1 MQMRTPHL
9 SKGFYLL
16 GIALLSMS
24 LIALAF
30 SIFDGERAS
39 AVRVTTMLASEHGE
53 LNKRERHNRE
63 QVSDS
68 ALGNIQPSDSEQFM
82 AGGTQELPVA
92 SGTKVTINEGERNPE
107 KHVDGGGKSNSALL
121 KEANL
126 PDPPKIPGR
135 SDQNAALPHLP
146 ADDLA
151 PTVSGTEAATQS
163 SANPAKETND
173 ERTHQAKTPNFAK
186 SSNQSRGSE
195 REPAGVSRKSVQKL
209 DQMTIGKKAAPDTVE
224 PAYGS
229 QREGKSFTLA
239 GIELEQSPFRFAI
252 GEQQSF
258 SDNSF
263 ALISDALRQQMPDKD
278 ETTGLPLSSVNEN
291 LLPSLFSPVVITGLP
306 ARMQNAS
313 TGDLPSS
320 ELVRKQPTTDFGTT
334 SFSDQ
339 ANSLTAN
346 ETPANTGE
354 LTEEAPIIPESE
366 SSKSPTGLIN
376 ANDSLYE
383 PLVSRPVEDISS
395 QASDRGGETQPRL
408 AMLQAPSPSSPKSDT
423 AKEPESETEKT
434 ETPMPKKE
442 AEDDEEHMI
451 SELVGGCYGCFS
463 RVLDSGL
470 YASNEF
476 TFLSTSSIGDVR
488 IGVTDMLSSTTTS
501 ESTKSGIGFG
511 NRTTLGIRGAFAGL
525 RATYWTFDANEE
537 VTDYGETNQAMP
549 RFVSASGVDA
559 ETVDLEI
566 TQPFCIFGC
575 RFESSVGA
583 RYANYRANDTLVLV
597 DQMHNSLELTGIAK
611 SSREINGAG
620 PTLALAGRKNLRIGF
635 WGQPGG
641 EFLPDFECA
650 ECGSS
655 SCLGECNTWRSCHGC
670 FPWNIYWN
678 GRISWLWADETGAAL
693 TEASVFQH
701 DGNANIASAR
711 SRDKAVITDD
721 ADSSIYTLSFQI
733 GLEYCRPIFCRSQC
747 VIRAGFEYQHW
758 DLGKNVAESQ
768 SFAFLTDNSNFGG
781 RVDSIAQS
789 SKNYVDLAGFTLML
803 GLNY

>member
-1 MQMRTPHL
+1 MRTPHL

-24 LIALAF
+24 LIALVF
-30 SIFDGERAS
+30 SIFDGERTS
-39 AVRVTTMLASEHGE
+39 AVRVATKQASKPSEIPQRQHHDNE
-53 LNKRERHNRE
+53 PPR
-63 QVSDS
+63 DS
-68 ALGNIQPSDSEQFM
+68 VPGNIQPSDAKQTMVGGSGEASDRRVTTDAGSENPDS
-82 AGGTQELPVA
+82 PVDE
-92 SGTKVTINEGERNPE
+92 S
-107 KHVDGGGKSNSALL
+107 GKSNSRLDIEIGAKLS
-121 KEANL
+121 ENPRRSVQNTEFPSL
-126 PDPPKIPGR
+126 PLDASGSAI
-135 SDQNAALPHLP
+135 SDTEKAA
-146 ADDLA
+146 
-151 PTVSGTEAATQS
+151 Q
-163 SANPAKETND
+163 SANEKND
-173 ERTHQAKTPNFAK
+173 ELASQVNSHTSAKGPNQNRDA
-186 SSNQSRGSE
+186 
-195 REPAGVSRKSVQKL
+195 PAGSAGAKPNQEIAW
-209 DQMTIGKKAAPDTVE
+209 TE
-224 PAYGS
+224 PVDGTFESAKNS
-229 QREGKSFTLA
+229 QREVQAFTLASLNFDHSPFRLAIDEKQNMSDGSFTLV
-239 GIELEQSPFRFAI
+239 
-252 GEQQSF
+252 
-258 SDNSF
+258 
-263 ALISDALRQQMPDKD
+263 SDALRQQTPDKD
-278 ETTGLPLSSVNEN
+278 ESSGLF
-291 LLPSLFSPVVITGLP
+291 LPSTKESPAISLFSPVVITGLP

-313 TGDLPSS
+313 TGDLPNS
-320 ELVRKQPTTDFGTT
+320 ELVRKQVIADVDQP
-334 SFSDQ
+334 SFSGPST
-339 ANSLTAN
+339 SLALN
-346 ETPANTGE
+346 ETTENISELTGE
-354 LTEEAPIIPESE
+354 AALIPENE
-366 SSKSPTGLIN
+366 SMKYPAGLI
-376 ANDSLYE
+376 DSKESVYE
-383 PLVSRPVEDISS
+383 PLVSRPVEKSPSD
-395 QASDRGGETQPRL
+395 ASPRGGEAQPRL
-408 AMLQAPSPSSPKSDT
+408 AMLQTPSPSGPKPDTEEESD
-423 AKEPESETEKT
+423 SEQDPPAAPT
-434 ETPMPKKE
+434 PKKE

-511 NRTTLGIRGAFAGL
+511 NRTTVGIRGAFAGL
-525 RATYWTFDANEE
+525 RATYWTFGANEE
-537 VTDYGETNQAMP
+537 VTDYGAENQAMP
-549 RFVSASGVDA
+549 KFVSASGVDA

-583 RYANYRANDTLVLV
+583 RYANYQANDTLVLV

-635 WGQPGG
+635 GGQPGG
-641 EFLPDFECA
+641 EFLPEFECA

-678 GRISWLWADETGAAL
+678 GRISWLWADESGAAL

-721 ADSSIYTLSFQI
+721 SDSSIYTLSFQI

>member
-24 LIALAF
+24 LIALIF
-30 SIFDGERAS
+30 SISDGERTS
-39 AVRVTTMLASEHGE
+39 AARVSTQPSSKHGDI
-53 LNKRERHNRE
+53 NKRQRHDRE
-63 QVSDS
+63 PLRDS
-68 ALGNIQPSDSEQFM
+68 ATGNIQPSDSEQIIV
-82 AGGTQELPVA
+82 GGLGELPVA
-92 SGTKVTINEGERNPE
+92 SGTKVTPHEGETNPD
-107 KHVDGGGKSNSALL
+107 KHVDERGKSNPSLDKDAELAGL
-121 KEANL
+121 DEA
-126 PDPPKIPGR
+126 PGR
-135 SDQNAALPHLP
+135 TIQKGELPTLP
-146 ADDLA
+146 AAD
-151 PTVSGTEAATQS
+151 SGPSIGGAEETTFS
-163 SANPAKETND
+163 SARSAKENNEDLTL
-173 ERTHQAKTPNFAK
+173 RASIPNVAK
-186 SSNQSRGSE
+186 SSNQSRSGQIDPAKVNGE
-195 REPAGVSRKSVQKL
+195 R
-209 DQMTIGKKAAPDTVE
+209 APTLNQGTGGEQAESGTAELGDDR
-224 PAYGS
+224 
-229 QREGKSFTLA
+229 QRAVKSFTLA
-239 GIELEQSPFRFAI
+239 DFELDRPPFRFAI
-252 GEQQSF
+252 GEQQTTA
-258 SDNSF
+258 DQSF
-263 ALISDALRQQMPDKD
+263 ALVSDALRQQTPDQD
-278 ETTGLPLSSVNEN
+278 QATGLPLPSFNEDQI
-291 LLPSLFSPVVITGLP
+291 PSLFSPVVITGLP

-313 TGDLPSS
+313 TSDLPNS
-320 ELVRKQPTTDFGTT
+320 ELVRKQAPSDVGIP

-339 ANSLTAN
+339 ATSLAVN
-346 ETPANTGE
+346 EKPENISEFSDATV
-354 LTEEAPIIPESE
+354 IPENE
-366 SSKSPTGLIN
+366 SMKSPTGLIN
-376 ANDSLYE
+376 GKESIYE
-383 PLVSRPVEDISS
+383 PLVSRPVEDLRS
-395 QASDRGGETQPRL
+395 QASARDGEVQPRL
-408 AMLQAPSPSSPKSDT
+408 AMLQTPSPSSPTSEP
-423 AKEPESETEKT
+423 AKEPNSEPNEPP
-434 ETPMPKKE
+434 TPAPKKE
-442 AEDDEEHMI
+442 AEDDGEHMI

-511 NRTTLGIRGAFAGL
+511 NRTTVGIRGAFAGL
-525 RATYWTFDANEE
+525 RATYWTFGANEE
-537 VTDYGETNQAMP
+537 VTDYGATNQAMP
-549 RFVSASGVDA
+549 KFVSASGVDA

-678 GRISWLWADETGAAL
+678 GRISWLWADESGAAL